1 MPRIHKILLASFL
14 LILSGSHLQAFE
26 IDGSKWPTG
35 EIEFYVGYRWNGR
48 EWHHLERGV
57 YCSDR

>member
-26 IDGSKWPTG
+26 IDGRKWPTG
-35 EIEFYVGYRWNGR
+35 EIEFYVSIDGMAASASLGMRR
-48 EWHHLERGV
+48 LLPR
-57 YCSDR
+57 